1 MGAKVKVTQISAQE
15 TENVVS
21 ENKNLSDNVT
31 SKDKTNIHPDLLDI
45 AQETVANIIEDA
57 KTKVVDIKKKE
68 VKSQN
73 KIAFVVIKARNL
85 EKSGFIG
92 KSDPYVVIRC
102 CNEEFKSQTVNN
114 SQNPQ
119 WDFSTHIS
127 FDKDIDELI
136 EIEVYD
142 EDIGKDDKIGEV
154 KISKTEVLREGGISN
169 KWYKLEKCKSGEILI
184 SANFSSTAIKTHF
197 QEVEVVKTRDCEEDD
212 RYSRSSTVEQL
223 NIDETVK
230 VKEQDASNI
239 KEVEVEKVRKSDEED
254 RFSRPSI
261 IQSRIESET
270 RTEMNEGVAG
280 VRNLLNNK
288 TNTKSD
294 KMQYKESEK
303 ESVNPELLIVAKE
316 TVSSIIDSAKEKVT
330 NMKQKER
337 KPDHEDKNK
346 KEQVQEMITDFLK
359 SDDEDDE
366 EEPYQPTMVICKKE
380 EETPDILKVSKE
392 TVSNVID
399 KAKLEVE
406 RISNLEQGDN
416 IVGNITRKE
425 EITEASMEEYEG
437 AKGL

>member
-1 MGAKVKVTQISAQE
+1 MGAKVKVTQISKQE

-57 KTKVVDIKKKE
+57 KTKVVDIKKKKG
-68 VKSQN
+68 KSQN
-73 KIAFVVIKARNL
+73 KIDFVVIKARNL

-114 SQNPQ
+114 SQDPQ

-184 SANFSSTAIKTHF
+184 SANSGSTAIKTHF

-230 VKEQDASNI
+230 LKEQDASNI
-239 KEVEVEKVRKSDEED
+239 KEDKPKQESGRFHEVEVEKVRKSDEKD
-254 RFSRPSI
+254 RFSRLSI
-261 IQSRIESET
+261 IQSPIESET
-270 RTEMNEGVAG
+270 RTEMSEGVAG

-316 TVSSIIDSAKEKVT
+316 TVSSIID
-330 NMKQKER
+330 
-337 KPDHEDKNK
+337 
-346 KEQVQEMITDFLK
+346 
-359 SDDEDDE
+359 
-366 EEPYQPTMVICKKE
+366 
-380 EETPDILKVSKE
+380 
-392 TVSNVID
+392 
-399 KAKLEVE
+399 
-406 RISNLEQGDN
+406 
-416 IVGNITRKE
+416 
-425 EITEASMEEYEG
+425 
-437 AKGL
+437 